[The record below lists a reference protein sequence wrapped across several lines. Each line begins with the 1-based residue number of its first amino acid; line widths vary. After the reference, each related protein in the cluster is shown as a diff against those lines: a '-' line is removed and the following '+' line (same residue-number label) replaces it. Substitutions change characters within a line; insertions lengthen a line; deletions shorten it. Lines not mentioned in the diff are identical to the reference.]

1 MLPGEM
7 KQEMFNQSNRSRK
20 GARARRALIV
30 ATALLVFAPVSAFAA
45 TSAHADKHPHRHP
58 GLSGETITVYSA
70 GPAGLAKKE
79 DAAFT
84 KATGIKVLL
93 FQSDTGHIM
102 ARLQAEGHN
111 PRADVVV
118 LASWSAA
125 QALQQKHLLE
135 RFQPLDEDKLIFRN
149 PASDYFAYSATALA
163 IVYNTHLVSTPPR
176 TWAAALQSRWN
187 NKIVIPNPADS
198 GSAVDFVGGFLQN
211 ERAGWSYFSELAAHG
226 ALLEGANAAAL
237 DQVLIGAKDFVL
249 GAVDDVAYK
258 DKAKGDPIDIVYP
271 RDGTVVNPRSVMVLK
286 TAKDMAASERFV
298 DFLLSKQGQQIVAK
312 AYLLPG
318 VRGIPASPKRAS
330 LAQIH
335 QWRVNWVALAKHETE
350 IIGHVESIFGG

>member
-1 MLPGEM
+1 MS
-7 KQEMFNQSNRSRK
+7 NQPERSRK
-20 GARARRALIV
+20 SLRMRRGLAV
-30 ATALLVFAPVSAFAA
+30 AAAALLLFAPVSAFAA
-45 TSAHADKHPHRHP
+45 TSAHAAKRSHRDTRV
-58 GLSGETITVYSA
+58 SDETITVYSA

-84 KATGIKVLL
+84 KATGIRVLL

-102 ARLQAEGHN
+102 ARLQAERRN

-118 LASWSAA
+118 LASWSGAR
-125 QALQQKHLLE
+125 ALQQQGMLKTFH
-135 RFQPLDEDKLIFRN
+135 PLNEDKLIFRN

-163 IVYNTHLVSTPPR
+163 MVYNTRLVSKPPR
-176 TWAAALQSRWN
+176 TWAAALQARWD

-211 ERAGWSYFSELAAHG
+211 ERAGWSYFTKLAAHG

-258 DKAKGDPIDIVYP
+258 DKAKGDPINIIYP
-271 RDGTVVNPRSVMVLK
+271 RGGTVVNPRPVMVLR
-286 TAKDMAASERFV
+286 TAKNMAASERFV
-298 DFLLSKQGQQIVAK
+298 DFLLSKEGQQIVAK

-335 QWRVNWVALAKHETE
+335 QWRVNWIALAKHETA